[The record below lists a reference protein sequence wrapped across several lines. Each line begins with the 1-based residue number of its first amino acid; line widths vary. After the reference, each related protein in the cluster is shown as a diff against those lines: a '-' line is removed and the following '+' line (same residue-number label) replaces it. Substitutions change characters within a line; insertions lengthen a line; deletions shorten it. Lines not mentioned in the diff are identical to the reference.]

1 MSRSKRK
8 RKKIQQHIRNYKS
21 TYLSVSL
28 IVSSA
33 AVIMVLANMLIKE
46 ESRYRDTVKQLAG
59 TPTDRYQR
67 ALGLV
72 IEGDLDQARILM
84 FNLARLGDD
93 ANNPLGYGKAHL
105 WVAEDKLRHFN
116 ADFIWKFPGIDG
128 RGDNFLALPQDEE
141 TEKIQLHLAH
151 AVAKNPELQKASSLW
166 AATLASQGERNQA
179 IEVLMDAIGNPRY
192 PHPQLHIPLAH
203 ILAMDGN
210 DLELRDRALYLFTE
224 LGRTTR
230 YSRDKNI
237 EGRITYIL
245 SAIILQRYDIAD
257 NALQILETRFP
268 REGNSNKDPED
279 KAYARA
285 AEQVRALRMA
295 FHYHQ
300 AIAAFK
306 DAQSKNAS
314 SYEKVVDALEKV
326 ILVYPEC
333 DSAIAALSH
342 IAQRDANQSTRIAQM
357 LKDVSTQ
364 AATQPDS
371 EAQARVNI
379 SLAKLAS
386 GQTQDRR
393 KLLEGAV
400 ASDPANTE
408 AVIELTRFLLA
419 EDQPDY
425 PRIEQIVRRALRDCD
440 RIYRADLYHYLG
452 AVQVYYKDWG
462 AAIVSLE
469 KSLAKATAKEEVHR
483 LLATAYAG
491 IGQPDIAKEHQKLA
505 DKKS

>member
-21 TYLSVSL
+21 TYWSVFL
-28 IVSSA
+28 IVASA
-33 AVIMVLANMLIKE
+33 ALIMVLANMLIQE
-46 ESRYRDTVKQLAG
+46 EGRYRQTVKQLAG
-59 TPTDRYQR
+59 TPKERYER

-72 IEGDLDQARILM
+72 IEGDMEQARTMM

-93 ANNPLGYGKAHL
+93 AKNPLGYGKAHL
-105 WVAEDKLRHFN
+105 WVAEDKLAHFKSG
-116 ADFIWKFPGIDG
+116 FIWKFPGI
-128 RGDNFLALPQDEE
+128 GDRQEEFLALPEDQE

-151 AVAKNPELQKASSLW
+151 AVAKNPELEKAVSLW

-179 IEVLMDAIGNPRY
+179 IEVLMDAIDHPKY
-192 PHPQLHIPLAH
+192 PHPNLHVPLAH

-230 YSRDKNI
+230 YSRGKNI

-245 SAIILQRYDIAD
+245 SAIILERYDIAD

-268 REGNSNKDPED
+268 LDGNSNKDLQD
-279 KAYARA
+279 KAYTRS

-295 FHYHQ
+295 YHYHR

-306 DAQSKNAS
+306 EVQSNKAK
-314 SYEKVVDALEKV
+314 SYAKTVDALEQV

-333 DSAIAALSH
+333 DSAIAALSY
-342 IAQRDANQSTRIAQM
+342 IAEKDSNQGGRIAKMLEDLSSKASTQRDSRA
-357 LKDVSTQ
+357 K
-364 AATQPDS
+364 
-371 EAQARVNI
+371 ARVNI
-379 SLAKLAS
+379 SLAKMAS
-386 GQTQDRR
+386 EQTQDRR
-393 KLLEGAV
+393 KLLEEAV
-400 ASDPANTE
+400 SSDPGNTE
-408 AVIELTRFLLA
+408 AIIQLSGVLLS

-425 PRIEQIVRRALRDCD
+425 ARVEQMVTRALRGSD
-440 RIYRADLYHYLG
+440 RVYRADLYHYLG
-452 AVQVYYKDWG
+452 AVQVYHKDWG

-469 KSLAKATAKEEVHR
+469 KALSKATAKDEVHR
-483 LLATAYAG
+483 LLATAYRG
-491 IGQPDIAKEHQKLA
+491 IGQPDIAREHQHLA
-505 DKKS
+505 DKKG